1 MLGQYCSV
9 PDASGPPGQRGE
21 RHRAFVTAPMRG
33 PGLDKLKQLAEVVH
47 EPWTD
52 QVPLKIYDGASLA
65 ERLAVEGADI
75 AVVEADFVDG
85 PVFELPLLAVA
96 ATRGD
101 PNNVAV
107 AQATAA
113 GVPVLRTP
121 GRNADAVAELAIGL
135 LISVARA
142 VLPADR
148 DVRELEVFRDGTIPY
163 QRFRGW
169 ELAGRTVAIIGYGA
183 VGRALE
189 WRLRGL
195 GMEVVVYDPYVAGA
209 GRSLEEAVRGADI
222 VSLHPAVTPE
232 TLGFFGEEQFS
243 WMQPGSVFL
252 NTARAKLHD
261 MGALVAALR
270 SGQLAGAGLDHFDG
284 EVLPAGHPLLAMDN
298 VVLTPHIGGATTDTE
313 ARGAQMVADD
323 LERLLA
329 GDVPLHIVNPEVL
342 GSPTYLERKR

>member
-1 MLGQYCSV
+1 
-9 PDASGPPGQRGE
+9 
-21 RHRAFVTAPMRG
+21 MRG
-33 PGLDKLKQLAEVVH
+33 PGLDKLKELAEVVH

-52 QVPLKIYDGASLA
+52 QEPLKIYDGAGLA
-65 ERLAVEGADI
+65 KRLADEDADI

-85 PVFELPLLAVA
+85 PVFELPLVAVA

-135 LISVARA
+135 LIAVARA

-148 DVRELEVFRDGTIPY
+148 DVRQLEVFRDGTIPY

-169 ELAGRTVAIIGYGA
+169 ELAGRNVAIIGYGA

-209 GRSLEEAVRGADI
+209 GHDLEEAVRGADI
-222 VSLHPAVTPE
+222 VSLHAAVTPE

-243 WMQPGSVFL
+243 WMPPGSVFL

-261 MGALVAALR
+261 MDALVAALR

-284 EVLPAGHPLLAMDN
+284 EVLPAGHPLLVMDN

-329 GDVPLHIVNPEVL
+329 GDVPLNIVNPEVL
-342 GSPTYLERKR
+342 DSPTYLERKR